1 MHRTCCIAYE
11 ACRPGVAVACDNW
24 RAPVGLPHAHYL
36 SSLGKTMRACSY
48 RGIACAGPIIP
59 RVEPACV
66 LTWRGQA
73 LEAIKL
79 ASGVGRPLS
88 RTLLLLDALAGRF
101 TSVKLRAKV
110 P

>member
-1 MHRTCCIAYE
+1 M
-11 ACRPGVAVACDNW
+11 
-24 RAPVGLPHAHYL
+24 
-36 SSLGKTMRACSY
+36 
-48 RGIACAGPIIP
+48 
-59 RVEPACV
+59 

-88 RTLLLLDALAGRF
+88 RTLLLLDSMAGRF